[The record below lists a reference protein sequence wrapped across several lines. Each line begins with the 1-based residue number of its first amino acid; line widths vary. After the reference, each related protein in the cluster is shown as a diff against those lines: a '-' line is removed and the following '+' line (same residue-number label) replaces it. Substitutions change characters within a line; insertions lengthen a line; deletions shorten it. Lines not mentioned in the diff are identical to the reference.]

1 MATVMGFK
9 WLQDPELQILALY
22 LRREV
27 GLGRGGLDSGDP
39 NKVFGS
45 GHFI

>member
-1 MATVMGFK
+1 MGFK
-9 WLQDPELQILALY
+9 WQQDPKLQILALY

-27 GLGRGGLDSGDP
+27 EREDSGDP

>member
-1 MATVMGFK
+1 MGFK
-9 WLQDPELQILALY
+9 WQQDPKLQILALY
-22 LRREV
+22 FKA
-27 GLGRGGLDSGDP
+27 GGGAGGSGGDP